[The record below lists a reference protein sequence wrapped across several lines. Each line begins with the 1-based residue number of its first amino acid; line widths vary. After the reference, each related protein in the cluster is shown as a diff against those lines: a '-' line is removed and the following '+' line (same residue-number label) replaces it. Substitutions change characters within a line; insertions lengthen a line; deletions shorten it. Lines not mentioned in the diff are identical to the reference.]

1 MRHKPYSSTEALST
15 FQRLGERV
23 RRARK
28 SRGLTLTDLENR
40 CGIHR
45 STLSRLEGGDIGV
58 SFAVLADVLE
68 VLGHLSDLEAILSS
82 PEPEKIVS
90 STIPKL
96 DSNF

>member
-1 MRHKPYSSTEALST
+1 MRHKPYSSQEVIST

-28 SRGLTLTDLENR
+28 VRGLTLSDLENR

-45 STLSRLEGGDIGV
+45 STLSRLESGDIGV

-68 VLGHLSDLEAILSS
+68 VLGSLSDLEALVSS
-82 PEPEKIVS
+82 PEADKIPA
-90 STIPKL
+90 TNIPKL